1 MIYKDF
7 QNLRLPMLGFGSM
20 RLPLLP
26 GGGDGDVDE
35 AAVAEMVALAMER
48 GANYFDTAYGYHNG
62 NSERVMGRVLSRYPR
77 ESWLLAS
84 KFPGYDVSNIRPDRV
99 EAIFEEQL
107 EKCGV
112 DYFDFYL
119 FHNVYERNVGPYLDP
134 DNRVLEYLLRQ
145 KEAGRIRH
153 LGFSAHGSLAVI
165 QRFLDAYGE
174 YMEFGQLQLNYL
186 DWDFQGA
193 RAKAEELNRRHIPI
207 WVMEPLRGGRLARLS
222 DGDAARLR
230 DYFAPDEVDQMYIN
244 FCDPW
249 PSNRH
254 AKRRLTHGNFLR
266 LYRQV
271 LKMGGQIHF
280 KTDNQDLFTF
290 SVEELPLFGFELS
303 EVTRDLHA
311 NGPVGVMTDYEAK
324 FHEQGLPI
332 CRCVATMVP
341 WEEPF
346 PTDIRRV
353 KNRWLDVFA
362 DGVSDAELGRHVLS
376 DGNYLWHLFSWNL
389 VPCLS
394 GDAARQALSEA
405 SGKKYLFYYEEPPE
419 GEPLVRPVTAEEL
432 VTLPADARAIPGA
445 DWYVVDKDFTWTFAQ
460 THEADCGPYFCRK
473 A

>member
-207 WVMEPLRGGRLARLS
+207 WVMEPLRGGGLGLPLPPGGAR
-222 DGDAARLR
+222 R
-230 DYFAPDEVDQMYIN
+230 DYGA
-244 FCDPW
+244 
-249 PSNRH
+249 
-254 AKRRLTHGNFLR
+254 L
-266 LYRQV
+266 
-271 LKMGGQIHF
+271 
-280 KTDNQDLFTF
+280 
-290 SVEELPLFGFELS
+290 
-303 EVTRDLHA
+303 
-311 NGPVGVMTDYEAK
+311 
-324 FHEQGLPI
+324 
-332 CRCVATMVP
+332 
-341 WEEPF
+341 
-346 PTDIRRV
+346 
-353 KNRWLDVFA
+353 
-362 DGVSDAELGRHVLS
+362 RHV
-376 DGNYLWHLFSWNL
+376 
-389 VPCLS
+389 
-394 GDAARQALSEA
+394 Q
-405 SGKKYLFYYEEPPE
+405 
-419 GEPLVRPVTAEEL
+419 
-432 VTLPADARAIPGA
+432 PGA
-445 DWYVVDKDFTWTFAQ
+445 AAGQ
-460 THEADCGPYFCRK
+460 PGHLRNRPASE
-473 A
+473 